1 MNNNYS
7 FISAKDRAQ
16 MIAKELGDKV
26 TLEPHD
32 DEYDRVVFTNVNN
45 LDLLLLFYAGVQYGY
60 DKLAN
65 VLSY

>member
-45 LDLLLLFYAGVQYGY
+45 LDLLLLFYAGMAYRHSISSGT
-60 DKLAN
+60 
-65 VLSY
+65 LSY